1 MSKKRLQRAKT
12 ISFRAR
18 QTYITPIKIFMV
30 EVSGTA
36 PESDTPITYSVYCY
50 S

>member
-18 QTYITPIKIFMV
+18 QTYITPEYFFGGGV
-30 EVSGTA
+30 GYRPRVRYT
-36 PESDTPITYSVYCY
+36 
-50 S
+50 

>member
-1 MSKKRLQRAKT
+1 MTKKRLQRAKT

-18 QTYITPIKIFMV
+18 QTYITPINFLV